1 MTTLYLSGFSS
12 FEGVEANPTED
23 VLRFFSSCD
32 PLVPHACVK
41 ESINVLEVSTS
52 AINDYFD
59 RVQVSSDNISIH
71 LGVNSKATTFQL
83 EQFAHNNM
91 TFRVPD
97 VKGFQ
102 PNNEPIDDTQDLD
115 NMCCTGFQVHD
126 VCAKLKEEGFKC
138 EVSEDPGRYCCN
150 YIYWKS
156 LQRQEEVGANV
167 KRAIFVHVPPFS
179 VIGKEMQISFVKRVV
194 ELLCEG

>member
-23 VLRFFSSCD
+23 VLRFLSGGD

-41 ESINVLEVSTS
+41 ECIDVLEVSTS

-59 RVQVSSDNISIH
+59 RVQVSSNNISIH

-83 EQFAHNNM
+83 EQIAHNNM

-102 PNNEPIDDTQDLD
+102 PNNEPIDDTQELD
-115 NMCCTGFQVHD
+115 NMCCTGFAVHD
-126 VCAKLKEEGFKC
+126 VCAKLKEEGFKI
-138 EVSEDPGRYCCN
+138 GN
-150 YIYWKS
+150 LAYILESSRPPHSAYS
-156 LQRQEEVGANV
+156 LKEEGF
-167 KRAIFVHVPPFS
+167 IFRNQSWILDFSHPPHNAS
-179 VIGKEMQISFVKRVV
+179 
-194 ELLCEG
+194 L